1 VPEKS
6 AAQNFHVDVAEVG
19 RTLAAML
26 RGRLAGRP
34 WSEIQRLIRNRH
46 VMVNGN
52 LCCDEGRR
60 LKAGEVVKLLE
71 HPSAPPAREE
81 DVRVVYVD
89 AHLVVVEKPAGV
101 TSVRHEEERHWKES
115 RKNRQPT
122 LEDMLPRILA
132 KRGRGQGGQGGRG
145 GAAMRGKRPADRRG
159 GPQNAP
165 RTAPVRPVHRLDR
178 ETSGLMV
185 FARTVPAERH
195 LGTQFRQHTTYRRY
209 VAVVEGSILGERT
222 ITARLIRD
230 RGDGRRGTTDDPELG
245 KAAVTHVRPLEAL
258 DGFTLVEC
266 RLETGRTHQIRIH
279 LSESGHPLCGEK
291 VYRSAPFKKAAP
303 DKSGAPRLVLHA
315 AELGFIHPQTGEEMR
330 FNMPPPADFR
340 VFLDRLRKK
349 RPS

>member
-1 VPEKS
+1 VPEKP
-6 AAQNFHVDVAEVG
+6 AAKNFHVDVAEVG

-26 RGRLAGRP
+26 RGRLTGRP
-34 WSEIQRLIRNRH
+34 WSEVQRLIRKRH
-46 VMVNGN
+46 VLVNGN

-71 HPSAPPAREE
+71 HPTAPLAREE

-132 KRGRGQGGQGGRG
+132 KRGRSKASSGR
-145 GAAMRGKRPADRRG
+145 RGVRPGDRRG

-165 RTAPVRPVHRLDR
+165 RTSPVRPVHRLDR

-195 LGTQFRQHTTYRRY
+195 LGSQFRQHTTYRRY
-209 VAVVEGSILGERT
+209 VAVVEGSIDAERT
-222 ITARLIRD
+222 IASRLVRD
-230 RGDGRRGTTDDPELG
+230 RGDGRRGSTADPSLG
-245 KAAVTHVRPLEAL
+245 KSAVTHVRPLESL
-258 DGFTLVEC
+258 PGYTLVEC

-291 VYRSAPFKKAAP
+291 VYRQGAFKKSPP
-303 DKSGAPRLVLHA
+303 DKSGAPRLALHA
-315 AELGFIHPQTGEEMR
+315 AELGFTHPHTGEEMR
-330 FNMPPPADFR
+330 FTMPPPADFR
-340 VFLDRLRKK
+340 GFVERLRKK
-349 RPS
+349 KPS